1 MKIDFYD
8 LFSHYVPDDFS
19 ETGNDN
25 YLTAAVKNR
34 VMENIPAS
42 KNKPV
47 HIGRIGRA
55 VIAAAAAVVVLVTG
69 TLAASAL
76 GIIDLERIFGGLFN
90 SGTEYLEGITAVPQN
105 VVITGDD
112 SLSIK
117 VLGIGGTENEA
128 FGIIEIKRNDGGS
141 FSKNMRV
148 LALTEKMTYSESSL
162 SVPYMGGTGSPEFID
177 DTTAICKFRVYRA
190 YRAYS
195 NDEQS
200 IIGCT
205 YKINIT
211 DIADVDVFNEMYAAE
226 TAENENFSSEDALAL
241 WNKSVILRGKW
252 SVSFPLEYAADYRVL
267 SAEEECENDVVCG
280 TLTEI
285 GYSAISA
292 DVTLRNIECKF
303 GKTLEDTL
311 MYDPFIIPLEI
322 KLADG
327 TVIDVQPSNG
337 NIGLNNDGQY
347 DMYIHYKF
355 DDIIDVDSIKK
366 IIVGDTVVRVK

>member
-19 ETGNDN
+19 EAGSEN
-25 YLTAAVKNR
+25 YITAAVKNS
-34 VMENIPAS
+34 VMDNISDKAVS
-42 KNKPV
+42 KKSR
-47 HIGRIGRA
+47 RIGKSCRIA
-55 VIAAAAAVVVLVTG
+55 LAAAAAVVVLITC
-69 TLAASAL
+69 TLAASAMGL
-76 GIIDLERIFGGLFN
+76 IDLEKVFGGLFS
-90 SGTEYLEGITAVPQN
+90 SGLENLEGITAVPKN

-112 SLSIK
+112 RLSIK

-128 FGIIEIKRNDGGS
+128 FGIIELKRNDGGS
-141 FSKNMRV
+141 FPKNMR
-148 LALTEKMTYSESSL
+148 AFTKTEKMTYSESGR

-177 DTTAICKFRVYRA
+177 DTTAICKFRVCSVS
-190 YRAYS
+190 S
-195 NDEQS
+195 NYEQS

-205 YKINIT
+205 YTIIIT
-211 DIADVDVFNEMYAAE
+211 DIADVDVFNEMYADE
-226 TAENENFSSEDALAL
+226 TAKNENFCSEDALAL
-241 WNKSVILRGKW
+241 WNKSVKIRGKW
-252 SVSFPLEYAADYRVL
+252 SVSFPLEYDADYRVL
-267 SAEEECENDVVCG
+267 SVEEACENDVVYG

-347 DMYIHYKF
+347 DMHIHYRF
-355 DDIIDVDSIKK
+355 DDIIDVDSIKN
-366 IIVGDTVVRVK
+366 IIVGDTVIHVK